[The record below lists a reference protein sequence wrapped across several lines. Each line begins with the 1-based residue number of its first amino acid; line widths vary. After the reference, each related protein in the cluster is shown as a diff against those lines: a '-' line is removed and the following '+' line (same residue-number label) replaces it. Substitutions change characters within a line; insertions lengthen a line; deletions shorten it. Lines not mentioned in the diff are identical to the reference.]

1 MGDVYSFPAGP
12 PVAVPQFSGGARA
25 PCTDPTCGATLS
37 VGAPRA
43 RARAADVEARSL
55 FAGSRIPDRSAP
67 GGARVSCADPADPS
81 CGGTLTLHAPRAV
94 ARERRGDT
102 FSFVAGA
109 RPRPRPAASAP
120 APRAGRRADG
130 RPLPPPPRAGRRIG
144 PQNGALGAPVF
155 PARRRRVVPLPPPE
169 WDQAARGAAEV
180 ARGAAEHVRGTWP
193 PEERLPAD
201 TPQPRVHRRA
211 AGKKH
216 DPLLPY
222 GGRIEFPWD
231 EDAHLRGRD
240 VRPWRYKAVHG
251 GTLLRRVLCKVRS
264 PLRRAPP
271 RAAARSALA

>member
-1 MGDVYSFPAGP
+1 MHRPGVRRDALGRC
-12 PVAVPQFSGGARA
+12 AAR
-25 PCTDPTCGATLS
+25 T
-37 VGAPRA
+37 RA
-43 RARAADVEARSL
+43 RRRRGGPLALGGLAHPGPLRARRRARPL
-55 FAGSRIPDRSAP
+55 RGPRRPLVRRHA
-67 GGARVSCADPADPS
+67 
-81 CGGTLTLHAPRAV
+81 HAPRA
-94 ARERRGDT
+94 ARRG
-102 FSFVAGA
+102 AGA
-109 RPRPRPAASAP
+109 PRRHLLLRSRRAPAP
-120 APRAGRRADG
+120 APRRQLRARASRADG

-144 PQNGALGAPVF
+144 PQNGPLGAPVF

-169 WDQAARGAAEV
+169 WGEAARGAAES
-180 ARGAAEHVRGTWP
+180 ARGAAEHVRGAWP

-251 GTLLRRVLCKVRS
+251 GTLLRRIPCKVRS
-264 PLRRAPP
+264 PLRRAAP
-271 RAAARSALA
+271 RAASRSAPA